1 MNTEQ
6 SGDTGQPVPEQD
18 NWPQTDNLGH
28 LFVFVDAVA
37 DTTIRPIPSPAFIQV
52 RPTSPPQQHK
62 PQGPDAP
69 RSPGGA
75 Q

>member
-28 LFVFVDAVA
+28 AFVFVDAVG
-37 DTTIRPIPSPAFIQV
+37 DTTIRPIRSPVVTQV
-52 RPTSPPQQHK
+52 RPTPRPAERK
-62 PQGPDAP
+62 PEGPNTS
-69 RSPGGA
+69 RSPDGA